1 MTTIRR
7 IPTSKID
14 GNNSNSTDIGEIRP
28 FGEVAFYIDESGP
41 DDKLTLMMFDGE
53 RTHLKS
59 KVLAAGVV
67 YGSNADSG
75 DGLNR
80 DTIKLIPDA
89 ELHRDD
95 GNFDNDQYLIID
107 PTEPDHIHIRAGGS
121 MDNSTADL
129 FLGGEKTNVRVSDT
143 NDRVAITADAGEG
156 GIKTWLFDGGG
167 AVTLPNSGIITAN
180 FNGGPTAPVLTLRV
194 DSPEEGAA
202 QINLAVDNNSINVD
216 NNGVGIGVGSNNWY
230 LTSEGQLTFPDNTVQ
245 TTAWTG
251 SDSQI
256 TNWDTAYGWGD
267 HASASYATESYVTTA
282 VSNLVDTAPTT
293 LDTLN
298 ELAAALG
305 DDANFATSVSTAIG
319 LKANTADLATVATSG
334 SYTDLTDKPT
344 IPSLTGYATE
354 SYVTTA
360 ISGVT
365 ATSLGLGNVT
375 NESKATMFS
384 SPTFTG
390 TVTLPIIS
398 EPLSA
403 LSSATGTVTHNLNTS
418 SIFYHTSVAA
428 NFTANFTNVPVTTNR
443 VISTTLI
450 IVQGATAYIPN
461 AVQID
466 GASTTI
472 KWADGTTPTG
482 SVNSV
487 DVVAF
492 SLINNSGT
500 WTVIGALSKFA

>member
-129 FLGGEKTNVRVSDT
+129 FLGGEKNNVRVSDT
-143 NDRVAITADAGEG
+143 NDRVSITTDAGEG

-167 AVTLPNSGIITAN
+167 A
-180 FNGGPTAPVLTLRV
+180 
-194 DSPEEGAA
+194 
-202 QINLAVDNNSINVD
+202 
-216 NNGVGIGVGSNNWY
+216 
-230 LTSEGQLTFPDNTVQ
+230 LTFPDTSFQ

-282 VSNLVDTAPTT
+282 IGDIPPTDLTGYATESYVTTAVSDLVAAAPST

-305 DDANFATSVSTAIG
+305 DDANFATSVSTSIG

-334 SYTDLTDKPT
+334 SYTDLTDKPSLFSGAYADLTDKPTLFSGSYNDLTDKPT
-344 IPSLTGYATE
+344 IPDLTGYATE

-443 VISTTLI
+443 VISSTLI

-466 GASTTI
+466 GVSTTI
-472 KWADGTTPTG
+472 KWADGTEPTG
-482 SVNSV
+482 NVNNV

-492 SLINNSGT
+492 SLINNNGT
-500 WTVIGALSKFA
+500 WTVIGALSMFA